1 MTAATWTIEDREVT
15 LPVEV
20 REATSVFATFLVS
33 AGTVKRLLPPEL
45 TPLQA
50 IPGRAV
56 CTIVGVD
63 YRDGDL
69 GAYHEVGV
77 CFLIRPPG
85 TRLDVLAMAR
95 NRAPAYIHRLPV
107 TTSFSCEAGRRIW
120 GFPKDV
126 MDIDFEDAGSTRTVS
141 LRDEGSLVL
150 RLTAPR
156 GGRRRFAGVDVEA
169 MGSWGGPVRATPSHL
184 AGEGVKAGFRAGRLV
199 LGEHPIADE
208 LRSLGLPKRPLVAG
222 AIERFTGSFG
232 AARQALAS

>member
-1 MTAATWTIEDREVT
+1 MTTTTWTIEDREVR

-20 REATSVFATFLVS
+20 REATSVFATFLVP
-33 AGTVKRLLPPEL
+33 APAMKWLLPPEL

-95 NRAPAYIHRLPV
+95 NRAP
-107 TTSFSCEAGRRIW
+107 EAGFGLRPARL
-120 GFPKDV
+120 FP
-126 MDIDFEDAGSTRTVS
+126 
-141 LRDEGSLVL
+141 
-150 RLTAPR
+150 
-156 GGRRRFAGVDVEA
+156 
-169 MGSWGGPVRATPSHL
+169 
-184 AGEGVKAGFRAGRLV
+184 
-199 LGEHPIADE
+199 HPTLCPLE
-208 LRSLGLPKRPLVAG
+208 SPLP
-222 AIERFTGSFG
+222 
-232 AARQALAS
+232 Q